1 MLEKMKEIIA
11 EQLSTDAD
19 GITEATSFKDD
30 LGADSLDLMDMVMN
44 FEDEFGVEIDADS
57 MGTLKTIG
65 DVVDYLTAHQN

>member
-30 LGADSLDLMDMVMN
+30 LVQIPLTYLSLLWLLRMS
-44 FEDEFGVEIDADS
+44 IP
-57 MGTLKTIG
+57 
-65 DVVDYLTAHQN
+65 